1 MAKYKVPLNAIVI
14 KEDIGDAYSTM
25 RKEIIDGAEI
35 AVERIKQLIQERT
48 KEGDTVIVA
57 GIGNTMG
64 VGQ

>member
-1 MAKYKVPLNAIVI
+1 
-14 KEDIGDAYSTM
+14 M